1 MDMRVV
7 GLLAGM
13 HQEQQQDG
21 AARDRAAG
29 PAPRL
34 DGKRVARVALA
45 ALFAA
50 AMALAPVVTW
60 PACISQPLKPS
71 LGPRRKVRFLTP
83 F

>member
-13 HQEQQQDG
+13 HQEQQQDE
-21 AARDRAAG
+21 ASRERAAG
-29 PAPRL
+29 RASRL
-34 DGKRVARVALA
+34 GGKQVARVALA

-60 PACISQPLKPS
+60 LAWFRS
-71 LGPRRKVRFLTP
+71 R
-83 F
+83 